1 MQRVICSTF
10 LVGALS
16 LAGLTACGDKVN
28 VAGPTGADSAVTGV
42 TVTPASVN
50 LNVGDKITLVATV
63 TAGSAQTNRNVTWS
77 SGNAAVATVNATTG
91 EVTAIGGGTT
101 TIVATSAAN
110 ASVKGAAAVTVG
122 AVVQPTVEISTINQT
137 TAAGSVPATLSNI
150 AGQLDVTLNVDPGTQ
165 KLSKVNLIMNCGGAD
180 TVVAT
185 QTVASAD
192 VAPLSAEESTA
203 PITLSFNTAAF
214 NAANGTVAFKN
225 GACTLKASAVTT
237 TGTIVASSG
246 TPITLNNADFVST
259 TMTTTPSTGQ
269 NASASD
275 ATGLV
280 WRAGAVNVTAVPVL
294 FSTGSVVSATIT
306 LVNGGTDN
314 AIGQGSQT
322 AAPVAVGA
330 GAAVA
335 TLTGL
340 TPASGVITA
349 SFPNS
354 TSAAGG
360 VGGSTVDT
368 LFAVVTTVNS
378 SGNAGPSQTLPAVV
392 GVVPTAVRA
401 VGNNFIRLDNRNPDI
416 ATVAPTVNL
425 NVQSAQNG
433 WLGSA
438 FVFKTTG
445 TVGVD
450 KSVILDV
457 TTTGDNGGV
466 DVVKANPQARV
477 AGSGASF
484 ATFTSVSSLAE
495 SPNATTYDL
504 RLQVCDALNNCATT
518 GTLTQFGVD
527 LTAPTLTKTGG
538 VKDGDVYN
546 IATGAP
552 VNVQFAV
559 FDPLGAGGVSGS
571 GTGPNGLLVKDQALK
586 PNGIPGSLTDCPIGT
601 PTGSSPSITCSAPVL
616 QPNTITLPAAAAVS
630 GEYTMTVQAVDQAGN
645 TSAAVTIKYY
655 VDLAVPTIAPQG
667 VTLPNPITTGTAF
680 NGFTATDNMDVKA
693 GYGSLIYTAGS
704 FAETGTASPAGAT
717 FDNVLTQSSTVGVT
731 LSTFYRSLTTAVG
744 TVGTVPSSLNVNVID
759 AAGNLS
765 TAPLTIALPAIN
777 IGTPGP
783 ALNSGANAI
792 TAFSIDSTTPSP
804 ATANPG
810 KPITLYVNATPVND
824 LAGNPLSQVC
834 FFYQVTV
841 NNQFGSG
848 AAAGDLVKIA
858 CTPGSGTVGVGATRR
873 FFYSFTWTPSSAFIN
888 SGPISVFA
896 VGNTSGLDA
905 IISSPVTVT
914 VNPTPP

>member
-10 LVGALS
+10 LVGAFA

-28 VAGPTGADSAVTGV
+28 VVGPEKDSTVTGV
-42 TVTPASVN
+42 SVSPPSAN

-63 TAGSAQTNRNVTWS
+63 TGGKDLTNRTVTWK
-77 SGNAAVATVNATTG
+77 SGNTAVATVDASG
-91 EVTAIGGGTT
+91 QVTAAGGGTT
-101 TIVATSAAN
+101 SIIATSAAN
-110 ASVKGAAAVTVG
+110 TSIQGAAAITVG

-137 TAAGSVPATLSNI
+137 TGAGSVPATLSNI

-185 QTVASAD
+185 QSVANGD

-225 GACTLKASAVTT
+225 GACSLKASAVTT

-246 TPITLNNADFVST
+246 TPITLNNADFVSA

-269 NASASD
+269 NATASD
-275 ATGLV
+275 SKGLV
-280 WRAGAVNVTAVPVL
+280 WRAGAVNVTAIPVI
-294 FSTGSVVSATIT
+294 FSGTTVATATVT
-306 LVNGGTDN
+306 LVNGGGDN

-322 AAPVAVGA
+322 AAPVAVAPGA
-330 GAAVA
+330 QV
-335 TLTGL
+335 TTPLTGL
-340 TPASGVITA
+340 TPTSGVITA
-349 SFPNS
+349 AFPNS
-354 TSAAGG
+354 TSAASG

-368 LFAVVTTVNS
+368 LVAVVTTVNS
-378 SGNAGPSQTLPAVV
+378 SGNAGPALTLPVAAAI
-392 GVVPTAVRA
+392 GT
-401 VGNNFIRLDNRNPDI
+401 NFIRLDNRNPDI
-416 ATVAPTVNL
+416 ATVAPAVNL
-425 NVQSAQNG
+425 AVQNAQNG

-450 KSVILDV
+450 KSVILDAS
-457 TTTGDNGGV
+457 TTTDWNGV
-466 DVVKANPQARV
+466 DVVKANTQSRV
-477 AGSGASF
+477 SGSGASF
-484 ATFTSVSSLAE
+484 VTFAGVSTLPE

-504 RLQVCDALNNCATT
+504 RLQICDALNNCATT

-527 LTAPTLTKTGG
+527 LTAPTLTQVGG

-552 VNVQFAV
+552 TNVAFAV
-559 FDPLGAGGVSGS
+559 FDPLGAGGVSSS
-571 GTGPNGLLVKDQALK
+571 GPPASGLAVLIKDQALK
-586 PNGIPGSLTDCPIGT
+586 PNGIPGSQTDCPVGV
-601 PTGSSPSITCSAPVL
+601 PTGSAPSITCSAPTAQL
-616 QPNTITLPAAAAVS
+616 NSFNLPAAAAVS

-645 TSAAVTIKYY
+645 TSAPVAIKYY

-667 VTLPNPITTGTAF
+667 VSLPNPITTGTAF

-693 GYGSLIYTAGS
+693 GYGSLIYPAAS
-704 FAETGTASPAGAT
+704 FAETGTATPVGAT
-717 FDNVLTQSSTVGVT
+717 FDNVLTQSSTVGVSLT
-731 LSTFYRSLTTAVG
+731 QFYRSLTTAVG
-744 TVGTVPSSLNVNVID
+744 TVGSVPSSLNVNVID
-759 AAGNLS
+759 AAANLS
-765 TAPLTIALPAIN
+765 TTPLSIALPAIN

-783 ALNSGANAI
+783 ALNTGTNAI
-792 TAFSIDSTTPSP
+792 TAFSIDSTKPTP
-804 ATANPG
+804 ATADPG
-810 KPITLYVNATPVND
+810 KPITFFVNATPASD
-824 LAGNPLSQVC
+824 LTGNPLQQVC

-848 AAAGDLVKIA
+848 AAAGDLVKIG
-858 CTPGSGTVGVGATRR
+858 CTQGLGTAGVGPQRR
-873 FFYSFTWTPSSAFIN
+873 FPYSFTWTPPSAFIN
-888 SGPISVFA
+888 SGPFSVVA

-905 IISSPVTVT
+905 IISSAVTVT

>member
-1 MQRVICSTF
+1 MQRVFRFS
-10 LVGALS
+10 LVGAVMLTI
-16 LAGLTACGDKVN
+16 AGLSACGDKVN
-28 VAGPTGADSAVTGV
+28 VTEAGRDSSVTSV
-42 TVTPASVN
+42 SVTPPSAT

-63 TAGSAQTNRNVTWS
+63 TGGKDLTNRTVTWTS
-77 SGNAAVATVNATTG
+77 SNSAVATVDANG
-91 EVTAIGGGTT
+91 LVTATGGGTT
-101 TIVATSAAN
+101 SIIATSAAN
-110 ASVKGAAAVTVG
+110 TAVKGAAAITVG

-185 QTVASAD
+185 QTVGSAD

-214 NAANGTVAFKN
+214 NATNGTVAFKN

-246 TPITLNNADFVST
+246 TPITLNNADFVSA

-269 NASASD
+269 NATAAD
-275 ATGLV
+275 AKGLV

-294 FSTGSVVSATIT
+294 FSTGSVVTATIS
-306 LVNGGTDN
+306 LVNGGGDN

-322 AAPVAVGA
+322 AAPNVVLPGGTVAS
-330 GAAVA
+330 
-335 TLTGL
+335 LTGL
-340 TPASGVITA
+340 TPTTGVITA

-360 VGGSTVDT
+360 VGGATVDT
-368 LFAVVTTVNS
+368 LVAVVTTVNAA
-378 SGNAGPSQTLPAVV
+378 GNAGPALTLPVAAAI
-392 GVVPTAVRA
+392 GT
-401 VGNNFIRLDNRNPDI
+401 NFIRLDNRNPDI

-425 NVQSAQNG
+425 NVQNAQNG

-450 KSVILDV
+450 KSVVLDV
-457 TTTGDNGGV
+457 STTGDWGGV
-466 DVVKANPQARV
+466 DVVKANPQSRV
-477 AGSGASF
+477 SGSGASF

-495 SPNATTYDL
+495 TPNATTYDL
-504 RLQVCDALNNCATT
+504 RLQICDALNNCATT

-527 LTAPTLTKTGG
+527 LTAPTLTRVGG

-552 VNVQFAV
+552 TNVAFSV
-559 FDPLGAGGVSGS
+559 FDPLGAGGVSSS
-571 GTGPNGLLVKDQALK
+571 GTGANGLLVKDQALK
-586 PNGIPGSLTDCPIGT
+586 PNGIPGSQTDCPIGT

-616 QPNTITLPAAAAVS
+616 QPNTITLPGAAAVS
-630 GEYTMTVQAVDQAGN
+630 GEYTMTVQAIDQAGN
-645 TSAAVTIKYY
+645 TSPAVTIKYY
-655 VDLAVPTIAPQG
+655 VDLAVPTIPSQG
-667 VTLPNPITTGTAF
+667 VSLPNPITTGTAF
-680 NGFTATDNMDVKA
+680 NGFSATDNMDVKA

-704 FAETGTASPAGAT
+704 FAETGTASPVGAT
-717 FDNVLTQSSTVGVT
+717 FDNVLTQQSTVGVT

-765 TAPLTIALPAIN
+765 TTPLSVALPAAN
-777 IGTPGP
+777 IGTPGA
-783 ALNSGANAI
+783 ALNTGANSI

-804 ATANPG
+804 ATADPG
-810 KPITLYVNATPVND
+810 KPITLFVNATPTSD
-824 LAGNPLSQVC
+824 LTGNPLSQVC

-848 AAAGDLVKIA
+848 AAAGDLVKIG